1 MIAVA
6 ILAIALVTLIGSQ
19 SQSIRIA
26 QLSRFDTT
34 AALLARQKITELVV
48 SGAEE
53 LSGENGDFGEDFP
66 DYHWQ
71 TAVED
76 LSGEDIGLEEG
87 DNLIQA
93 LDLTISAAADQ
104 ERTFHV
110 RTLLLVHQGQP

>member
-26 QLSRFDTT
+26 QLSRFDTS

-48 SGAEE
+48 SGTDE
-53 LSGENGDFGEDFP
+53 LSGDSGDFGEDFP
-66 DYHWQ
+66 DYRWQ
-71 TAVED
+71 TEVEG
-76 LSGEDIGLEEG
+76 LRGEDIGLEEG
-87 DNLIQA
+87 DNLVQA

-110 RTLLLVHQGQP
+110 RTLLLVNQEQP